1 MDAMTTIDGSSR
13 SPRRTLV
20 AEIQQRLDHETFPRV
35 IVLIMLIVAGAASL
49 LCSAA
54 ALDAGLESMARRYA
68 LATAI
73 GYLVFLLLIRVWI
86 AIRRGWIVDRPDV
99 LDAEDLVNGVVDSR
113 GTVDPGSSGNLVE
126 AASHGFEWSFDL
138 DDLWWLALVALAAG
152 AGLVAVAFVVS
163 SAPVLL
169 AEVALD
175 AALVG
180 TVYRRL
186 RHEDRS
192 YWVMTAVRQTWVSAA
207 VLVTFMA
214 VLGFALQQST
224 PGGDSIGDVIRRLL
238 AR

>member
-1 MDAMTTIDGSSR
+1 MTTIDASSQ

-20 AEIQQRLDHETFPRV
+20 AEIRRRLDHETFPRV
-35 IVLIMLIVAGAASL
+35 IVLIMLVVAGAASF

-54 ALDAGLESMARRYA
+54 ALDAGLESMASRYA
-68 LATAI
+68 LATAG
-73 GYLVFLLLIRVWI
+73 GYLVFLVLIRVWI
-86 AIRRGWIVDRPDV
+86 AIRRGGFLDRSDIDEVVDCVADTHGSV
-99 LDAEDLVNGVVDSR
+99 QAGSSADLVD
-113 GTVDPGSSGNLVE
+113 
-126 AASHGFEWSFDL
+126 AASYGFDWSFDL
-138 DDLWWLALVALAAG
+138 DDLWWLALVACAAG
-152 AGLVAVAFVVS
+152 AGLVAVALVVA

-175 AALVG
+175 AALIG

-186 RHEDRS
+186 RHEDRG
-192 YWVMTAVRQTWVSAA
+192 YWVMTALRQTWMSAA

-214 VLGFALQQST
+214 ILGFALQQLT

>member
-1 MDAMTTIDGSSR
+1 MDGMTTIDASSQ

-20 AEIQQRLDHETFPRV
+20 AELQQRLDQETFPRV
-35 IVLIMLIVAGAASL
+35 IVLIMLVVAGSASF
-49 LCSAA
+49 LCSAG

-68 LATAI
+68 LATVG
-73 GYLVFLLLIRVWI
+73 GY
-86 AIRRGWIVDRPDV
+86 RRLPAPDSRVDR
-99 LDAEDLVNGVVDSR
+99 DSAR
-113 GTVDPGSSGNLVE
+113 LESRSWRSRRRRRECRRCTENVDPGSSGNLVD
-126 AASHGFEWSFDL
+126 AASDGFEWSFDL

-152 AGLVAVAFVVS
+152 AGLVAVALVVS

-192 YWVMTAVRQTWVSAA
+192 YWAMTALRQTWVSAA
-207 VLVTFMA
+207 LLVTFMT
-214 VLGFALQQST
+214 VLGFALQQLT

>member
-1 MDAMTTIDGSSR
+1 MTTIDASPQ
-13 SPRRTLV
+13 SPRPTLV
-20 AEIQQRLDHETFPRV
+20 AELQRRLDHETFPRV
-35 IVLIMLIVAGAASL
+35 IVLIMLVIAGAASF

-54 ALDAGLESMARRYA
+54 ALDAGLVSMAGRYA
-68 LATAI
+68 LATAG

-86 AIRRGWIVDRPDV
+86 AIGRGWLLDRG
-99 LDAEDLVNGVVDSR
+99 DAGEVVEMIDDAR
-113 GTVDPGSSGNLVE
+113 GALAPGSSEGLVD
-126 AASHGFEWSFDL
+126 AAAYGFDWSFDL

-152 AGLVAVAFVVS
+152 AGLVAVALVVS

-186 RHEDRS
+186 RREDRG
-192 YWVMTAVRQTWVSAA
+192 YWAMTALRQTWMSAA
-207 VLVTFMA
+207 VLVAFMA
-214 VLGFALQQST
+214 VLGFALQQLT

>member
-1 MDAMTTIDGSSR
+1 MTTIDASSQ

-20 AEIQQRLDHETFPRV
+20 AEIQRRLDRDTFPRA
-35 IVLIMLIVAGAASL
+35 IVLIMLVVAGAAAF
-49 LCSAA
+49 LCSAR
-54 ALDAGLESMARRYA
+54 ALDAGLTSMAGRYV
-68 LATAI
+68 LATTV
-73 GYLVFLLLIRVWI
+73 GYLVFLVLIRVWI
-86 AIRRGWIVDRPDV
+86 AIRRGWFPDGEDVVD
-99 LDAEDLVNGVVDSR
+99 GVVDAPRTFGR
-113 GTVDPGSSGNLVE
+113 GSGGELVD
-126 AASHGFEWSFDL
+126 AASHGFDWSFDL
-138 DDLWWLALVALAAG
+138 DDLWWLALIVLAAG
-152 AGLVAVAFVVS
+152 AGLLTVAFVVY

-186 RHEDRS
+186 RREERG
-192 YWVMTAVRQTWVSAA
+192 YWAMTALRQTWLSAA

-214 VLGFALQQST
+214 VLGFALQQVT